1 MNIKLELKLKRETLA
16 LVKKAAILADKRG
29 IKAWLV
35 GGLVR
40 DIMLGGKDGDVDIT
54 VEGDGM
60 AFARA
65 LADLNGAAYKGFE
78 KFGTGKVFFRDG
90 RRIDVASARSEKYRY
105 TASLPEIKF
114 TTLEKD
120 LFRRDFTI
128 NSMAIA
134 LNGEKAGELLDPFG
148 GMKDIKEKKLRA
160 IHDKS
165 FLDDPTRILRGI
177 RFEGRFGFKMEKKT
191 AGLLKQAVKAGA
203 FGRAP
208 GERLRDELLL
218 FFAEPDPLKPL
229 LKLEKFGI
237 TRAIH
242 RDIKTDK
249 ITSSFFNKLKKH
261 KGNPP
266 GLDCGLLYML
276 SIAPTPAALRRLKS
290 ASRWIKAAG
299 GLIDLKAAVKILSI
313 KGQKRSAV
321 YSMLAGK
328 EPEALYFFSI
338 ISEGKEIKNNIGIF
352 MEKTGKIKADLTG
365 ADLRGLGIKPGPV
378 YSKLLKRALLG
389 KIDGE
394 APGKK
399 EQLELVKAVMN
410 SEK

>member
-1 MNIKLELKLKRETLA
+1 
-16 LVKKAAILADKRG
+16 
-29 IKAWLV
+29 
-35 GGLVR
+35 
-40 DIMLGGKDGDVDIT
+40 
-54 VEGDGM
+54 
-60 AFARA
+60 
-65 LADLNGAAYKGFE
+65 
-78 KFGTGKVFFRDG
+78 
-90 RRIDVASARSEKYRY
+90 
-105 TASLPEIKF
+105 
-114 TTLEKD
+114 
-120 LFRRDFTI
+120 
-128 NSMAIA
+128 
-134 LNGEKAGELLDPFG
+134 
-148 GMKDIKEKKLRA
+148 
-160 IHDKS
+160 
-165 FLDDPTRILRGI
+165 
-177 RFEGRFGFKMEKKT
+177 
-191 AGLLKQAVKAGA
+191 
-203 FGRAP
+203 
-208 GERLRDELLL
+208 
-218 FFAEPDPLKPL
+218 
-229 LKLEKFGI
+229 
-237 TRAIH
+237 
-242 RDIKTDK
+242 
-249 ITSSFFNKLKKH
+249 
-261 KGNPP
+261 
-266 GLDCGLLYML
+266 
-276 SIAPTPAALRRLKS
+276 KS